1 MTGKKNAWEGIVLV
15 PFIDQA
21 RLLAASNTVPDQAL
35 DQIEQDRNKR
45 GVSHLMVYLRW
56 WDYTQPSI
64 FSQFWLFYA
73 FSLTTRIYDGQSHGP
88 WKSPAA
94 YLSDI
99 QDCHISCTT
108 YELPPLSPDAHPFV
122 LLPGTKTGLES
133 PSGLPTLKT
142 SQFAVTYVHAKVNV
156 SDCFLTW

>member
-56 WDYTQPSI
+56 
-64 FSQFWLFYA
+64 
-73 FSLTTRIYDGQSHGP
+73 
-88 WKSPAA
+88 
-94 YLSDI
+94 
-99 QDCHISCTT
+99 
-108 YELPPLSPDAHPFV
+108 
-122 LLPGTKTGLES
+122 
-133 PSGLPTLKT
+133 
-142 SQFAVTYVHAKVNV
+142 
-156 SDCFLTW
+156 